1 MKIAIPSNRPSLEGT
16 VAHKLGT
23 AAHLLVIDTK
33 DMSFEAVDG
42 PPKGS
47 GPGAGVMIMSLAVE
61 MGADALLVGHL
72 APHIIKALEKQGVD
86 VVDRVSGLVS
96 EAVAEYMASL
106 KGSDTKE
113 DFSSEKESSSREEW
127 GEAVRKAGGQM
138 ATMIP
143 RLVGVVLLLGLFRG
157 FVTDDMLFSLF
168 TASPLLD
175 SMMGAALGSILVG
188 NPINSYVI
196 GDSLI
201 HAGVGVAGAT
211 ALMLAWVSVGIL
223 QFPIESEALGKRFAV
238 VRNGAAFVV
247 AAAMGLVLSLLLGA
261 WGGGA

>member
-1 MKIAIPSNRPSLEGT
+1 MKIAIPSNRPSLEGG

-23 AAHLLVIDTK
+23 AAYLLVIDTK

-47 GPGAGVMIMSLAVE
+47 GPGAGVVIMSLAVE

-72 APHIIKALEKQGVD
+72 APHILKALEKQGVD
-86 VVDRVSGLVS
+86 VVDRVSGQVS
-96 EAVAEYMASL
+96 EAVEEYMALRKESDAKGDSL
-106 KGSDTKE
+106 
-113 DFSSEKESSSREEW
+113 FVKESSSREEW
-127 GEAVRKAGGQM
+127 AGATRKAGGQM
-138 ATMIP
+138 VTMIP
-143 RLVGVVLLLGLFRG
+143 RLVGVILLLGLFRG

-168 TASPLLD
+168 TASPLID
-175 SMMGAALGSILVG
+175 SLLGAALGSILVG

-201 HAGVGVAGAT
+201 HAGIGVAGAT
-211 ALMLAWVSVGIL
+211 ALMLAWVSVGII
-223 QFPIESEALGKRFAV
+223 QFPIESEALGKRFAL

-247 AAAMGLVLSLLLGA
+247 AAVMGLVLLFLLGT
-261 WGGGA
+261 GGR